1 MNGTEIITFLSTN
14 FPTVMSTVGAV
25 TGGLFTAIFLRQNT
39 ATTEFEKIKAGQFKE
54 VADSLLES
62 GKMTYTEYYKAK
74 NFLEVAQ
81 KADELFAELD
91 HTDEEQVCD
100 FDWLIRFYEAAG
112 NISNEKMQELWA
124 KILAG
129 EINHPSTFS
138 LRTID
143 TLKNLSSRDA
153 ELFENLCS
161 YSFNTGNG
169 YFIPNYN
176 GYLEKC
182 NMRYE
187 DIMTLS
193 EQDLIYNDGSLVLSI
208 KASTDLNV
216 LCYNKELLM
225 TTQANDTSTQ
235 IFKIKQFPFTLV
247 GNEIAS
253 LIDITTSNENFIDFA
268 NEINKNDKVD
278 IGVHKIKKIY
288 NDKVE
293 YDELNLIS

>member
-100 FDWLIRFYEAAG
+100 FDWLIRFYEASG

-143 TLKNLSSRDA
+143 TLKNLTSSDA
-153 ELFENLCS
+153 ELFEKLCS
-161 YSFNTGNG
+161 YSFNIGKS
-169 YFIPNYN
+169 YRMPNYN

-182 NMRYE
+182 NIHYE
-187 DIMTLS
+187 DIMALS
-193 EQDLIYNDGSLVLSI
+193 ELGLIYNDGNLVLEI
-208 KASTDLNV
+208 KVSTDLNV
-216 LCYNKELLM
+216 LCHNKELLM
-225 TTQANDTSTQ
+225 TNKANDTSTE
-235 IFKIKQFPFTLV
+235 IKIKQFPFTLV
-247 GNEIAS
+247 GNQIAS
-253 LIDITTSNENFIDFA
+253 LINITTSNENFIDFA

-278 IGVHKIKKIY
+278 IGVYKIKKI
-288 NDKVE
+288 NNGEVE
-293 YDELNLIS
+293 YEELNLIS